1 MSQISQKS
9 ISGITSITTP
19 AGIDNQ
25 FTLHTNDTS
34 QAAKLDSAGNF
45 HFSNHVNTTGITSAS
60 NFKTGSSNL
69 HSTGLTVGD
78 SFVHSTGINIGSN
91 IKFGSTGI
99 ITATSFVGDGSDLT
113 NLPAGLGTALSAT
126 ATSPLNKMYYT
137 NAVLG
142 IAATTTV
149 NVPASASAAYTQ
161 YADINIATDADLVI
175 ADGDDLIP
183 DVLGLADFGTFG
195 GGTAGRLRVSSISN
209 HTANGAPVSYTHLT
223 LPTILS
229 V

>member
-19 AGIDNQ
+19 AGVDNQ
-25 FTLHTNDTS
+25 FSIHTNNTS
-34 QAAKLDSAGNF
+34 EALKLDHAGNI
-45 HFSNHVNTTGITSAS
+45 HIHNHVNTTGISSAS

-69 HSTGLTVGD
+69 HSSGLSAASIDVG
-78 SFVHSTGINIGSN
+78 NN
-91 IKFGSTGI
+91 IKLGNAGV

-137 NAVLG
+137 NQVLG
-142 IAATTTV
+142 VPSSITV
-149 NVPASASAAYTQ
+149 DVPTSASKAYTQ
-161 YADINIATDADLVI
+161 YADIKVESSADLII
-175 ADGDDLIP
+175 AEGDDLIP

-195 GGTAGRLRVSSISN
+195 GGASEGRIRVNSI
-209 HTANGAPVSYTHLT
+209 
-223 LPTILS
+223 
-229 V
+229 